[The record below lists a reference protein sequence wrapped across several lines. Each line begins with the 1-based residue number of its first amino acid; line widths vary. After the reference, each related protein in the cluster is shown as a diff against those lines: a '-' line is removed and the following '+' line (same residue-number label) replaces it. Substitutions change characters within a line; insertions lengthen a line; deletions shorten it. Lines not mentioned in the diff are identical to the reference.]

1 MTLPT
6 PTSGDEAL
14 LDTTHTPTSALD
26 RGHAHISASAGG
38 GNNNSRVTLA
48 PLGGGGGSRR
58 LGVQSKG
65 GVLQPGLR
73 RLMTTSY

>member
-6 PTSGDEAL
+6 PTSGGEAL

-38 GNNNSRVTLA
+38 NNNSRVTLA
-48 PLGGGGGSRR
+48 SLGGGGGSRR

-73 RLMTTSY
+73 RLRTTSY

>member
-6 PTSGDEAL
+6 PTSGGEAL

-26 RGHAHISASAGG
+26 RGHAHISASAG

-73 RLMTTSY
+73 RLRTTSY